1 MALIGTGVGEIV
13 QLGHRQ
19 LEIVSIS

>member
-1 MALIGTGVGEIV
+1 MIGTGVGEIV